1 LIRSDN
7 TPEANTRRTPRRP
20 AGAPRRAARLCAAAL
35 ALLAGHLFAAPTF
48 TPDSQPTGW
57 MTRPALTRYN
67 ITSGNEVVYRAD
79 YFAGEWK
86 GELRANAIEA
96 DGTVSAYPAWT
107 GAPDAGLLIASGSS
121 TAWDTSRRIVTV
133 KSDGTRIAFRWAQL
147 SNAQKGSLDSNDTK
161 SQNILNYV
169 RGDRSNESPNGA
181 LYRSRVS
188 LLGDIQHSS
197 LLHWRHNDGSRRLY
211 VGAND
216 GMLHV
221 FDAAD
226 GTEVFAYVPSMVIPR
241 LKNLVANPYTHTLYV
256 DGPLAIGN
264 ITLSG
269 TTATTLLVG
278 GLGGGGRGLFAL
290 DMTTPT
296 ASTEDD
302 AKAKIKW
309 EISNATT
316 NFANLG
322 FTYAAPRLARLNT
335 GQAAVLVGNGYV
347 TSGSGTPS
355 LFLINASD
363 GTRIR
368 EISAG
373 SSTSA
378 AYGLS
383 TPTLVDTNGDG
394 RVDYAYAG
402 DLDGRLWKFD
412 LTGSD
417 AGAYSATLLH
427 TTSPA
432 QAITTAPVVF
442 PHPLGGHMVMFGTGR
457 MLNATDAAST
467 ATHYVYGLWDGRPNT
482 NTSWLDQTLT
492 AATVGSLKV
501 RTTSAN
507 VPNWTA
513 GGHMGWRLTLPAA
526 ERVVGE
532 NPTFNDDRLYFN
544 STNPTAA
551 PSATGYPSGSNWLHE
566 VNYLSGAAPPKSVFD
581 MNGDNAFDA
590 GDLVDSK
597 VVAAI
602 YLGPGVYSQPVI
614 ADMATRATTLFA
626 TNSDLSIAPPSAA
639 DPGVSGGHFDVD
651 LYDRRDGTYKARR
664 HVHEY
669 DDKFDVV
676 GVNFLAASDSLFNL
690 ANAISNTA
698 TPFKV
703 LVMNQYLNPASMLSI
718 GGSAFTSV
726 KDYGILASSTDAA
739 TVLASLTTYSRM
751 TGADN
756 YIKTLT
762 WKLPRDA
769 FQSKDWWGDGV
780 ARAGLIPTVTGCVNK
795 ITNAATGA
803 TGTPGPNA
811 ERFNGALTIQLIRA
825 DTPASALELNYTAG
839 GAKYGWRVKA
849 ANFSNVLAE
858 YTLFWHHDNGKCYGQ
873 SGWTASPP
881 QDFSGASGG
890 SSPAVGSQD
899 PSGSFSLGPATD
911 GAFLISVTAAVS
923 GDTTTYTYTYSDGS
937 TATETRRDNGDGS
950 VTITVNGETR
960 AVFVGGRLDAGE
972 QEVLNRSR
980 RINWREVIAR

>member
-1 LIRSDN
+1 
-7 TPEANTRRTPRRP
+7 
-20 AGAPRRAARLCAAAL
+20 L
-35 ALLAGHLFAAPTF
+35 AVLAGNLVAAPTF
-48 TPDSQPTGW
+48 TPDTQPTGW

-67 ITSGNEVVYRAD
+67 ITSGTEIVYRAD
-79 YFAGEWK
+79 YFAGDWK
-86 GELRANAIEA
+86 GELRANVINDEGEV
-96 DGTVSAYPAWT
+96 DPYPAWE
-107 GAPDAGLLIASGSS
+107 GVPDAGLLIASGSS
-121 TAWDTSRRIVTV
+121 TAWSSARRIVTV
-133 KSDGTRIAFRWAQL
+133 KSDGTRIPFLWDNL
-147 SNAQKGSLDSNDTK
+147 SNAQRDSLDKDDPK

-169 RGDRSNESPNGA
+169 RGDRSNEAPNGT
-181 LYRSRVS
+181 YRSRIS

-221 FDAAD
+221 FDAAN
-226 GTEVFAYVPSMVIPR
+226 GTEVFAYVPSMLIPK

-296 ASTEDD
+296 ASNEDD

-316 NFANLG
+316 NYANLG
-322 FTYAAPRLARLNT
+322 YTYAAPRLARLNT
-335 GQAAVLVGNGYV
+335 GQAAVIVGNGYV
-347 TSGSGTPS
+347 TSGTGKPS

-363 GTRIR
+363 GNLIK
-368 EISAG
+368 EIAAG
-373 SSTSA
+373 STSMSA

-417 AGAYSATLLH
+417 SSAYSATLLH

-442 PHPLGGHMVMFGTGR
+442 PHPLGGHLVMFGTGR
-457 MLNATDAAST
+457 MLNSADATST

-482 NTSWLDQTLT
+482 STTWLDQTLT
-492 AATVGSLKV
+492 AATAGSLKV

-513 GGHMGWRLTLPAA
+513 GGHMGWRLTLPAG

-532 NPTFNDDRLYFN
+532 NPLFNDDRLYFT
-544 STNPTAA
+544 STNPTVA
-551 PSATGYPSGSNWLHE
+551 PTETGYPSGSNWLHE
-566 VNYLSGAAPPKSVFD
+566 INYLTGSAPPKSVFD
-581 MNGDNAFDA
+581 VNGDKAFDT

-614 ADMATRATTLFA
+614 VDMATRATTLFA
-626 TNSDLSIAPPSAA
+626 SNSDLSIEPPSAA

-669 DDKFDVV
+669 DDKYDVV
-676 GVNFLAASDSLFNL
+676 GVNFLKASDPLFNL
-690 ANAISNTA
+690 PNAISNTA
-698 TPFKV
+698 TPFKI
-703 LVMNQYLNPASMLSI
+703 LVMNQYLNPASVLQI
-718 GGSAFTSV
+718 GSAQPPASPTPFVSV
-726 KDYGILASSTDAA
+726 KDYGILASSTNADE
-739 TVLASLTTYSRM
+739 VLRSLTTYSRAGN
-751 TGADN
+751 TAAGIEPLT
-756 YIKTLT
+756 YFT

-795 ITNAATGA
+795 ITNSSTGA
-803 TGTPGPNA
+803 TGTAGANG

-825 DTPASALELNYTAG
+825 DTPDSALELNYAAG

-849 ANFSNVLAE
+849 ANFSFVLAE
-858 YTLFWHHDNGKCYGQ
+858 YTMFWHHDNGKCYGQ
-873 SGWTASPP
+873 SGWTATPP
-881 QDFSGASGG
+881 QDFSGSGG
-890 SSPAVGSQD
+890 SPVPGSGD
-899 PSGSFSLGPATD
+899 PGGSFSVRPATD
-911 GAFLISVTAAVS
+911 GATLVSVTAAVS

-950 VTITVNGETR
+950 VTITINGETR
-960 AVFVGGRLDAGE
+960 TVFVGGRLDAGE